1 MLIPYR
7 FLPAARRL
15 RAVAVFAAARSTF
28 LLLAA
33 LFAAALLP
41 SARAQTEPTPPQ
53 TGLPVVTLDVAGRA
67 IRAEVARTPQQQQ
80 IGLMGRR
87 SLPADHGMLFVFG
100 RAQPV
105 CMWMR
110 DTLIPLSVAFID
122 AQGRVVNTAEMQP
135 MTDTVHCAARDVPY
149 ALEMPALWFEQHG
162 VRPGDAIGSL
172 PRR

>member
-1 MLIPYR
+1 MPIPYR
-7 FLPAARRL
+7 LPCAARRP
-15 RAVAVFAAARSTF
+15 RAAAFSALARSTA

-33 LFAAALLP
+33 LLAAAALP
-41 SARAQTEPTPPQ
+41 SARAQSEPTPPQ
-53 TGLPVVTLDVAGRA
+53 TGLPTVTLDVAGRA
-67 IRAEVARTPQQQQ
+67 VRAEVARTPRQQQ

-135 MTDTVHCAARDVPY
+135 MTDTVHCATRDVPY

-162 VRPGDAIGSL
+162 VGPGDAIGSL